1 MTTALPPRTR
11 IGVPRAATTLLV
23 IWFFL
28 LGGCSHP
35 TVSDS
40 VFTHDEKVAK
50 QNLEKLI
57 PVGTTATEAEAI
69 LTKAGITHS
78 LKRSELFG
86 TEYFPE
92 LIRCDVEQH
101 SIFVVAQWHAD
112 LVLTNEM
119 VVDYRVQ
126 MWLTGL

>member
-1 MTTALPPRTR
+1 MITAFPPRTR
-11 IGVPRAATTLLV
+11 IGVAPAIATLLV

-28 LGGCSHP
+28 LGACSHP

-40 VFTHDEKVAK
+40 VFTHDETVAK

-57 PVGTTATEAEAI
+57 PIGTTLTEAETI
-69 LTKAGITHS
+69 LTKAGISHS
-78 LKRSELFG
+78 LRSSELFG

-101 SIFVVAQWHAD
+101 NGWMEAQWHAA
-112 LVLTNEM
+112 LVLINDK

-126 MWLTGL
+126 MWLTGP